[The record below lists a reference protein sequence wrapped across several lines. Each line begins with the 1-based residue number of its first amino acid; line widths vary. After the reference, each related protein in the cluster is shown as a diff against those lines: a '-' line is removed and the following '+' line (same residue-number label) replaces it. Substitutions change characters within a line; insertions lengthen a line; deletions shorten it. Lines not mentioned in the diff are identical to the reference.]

1 MGTKIG
7 IILVDEE
14 DTKENLIGGK
24 QKKCRCIAK
33 VTRTHQAIQV
43 AAIRTR
49 LKPVYPPLK
58 KASDGV
64 MFPNRPKRHY
74 SQYALF
80 IQGFA
85 QIFQPGF
92 SRQAGT
98 GLLQSPM

>member
-1 MGTKIG
+1 M
-7 IILVDEE
+7 
-14 DTKENLIGGK
+14 
-24 QKKCRCIAK
+24 
-33 VTRTHQAIQV
+33 
-43 AAIRTR
+43 
-49 LKPVYPPLK
+49 PVYCKSYPDAPSDTSRGHTDKAEARLSTTEK
-58 KASDGV
+58 KTSDGV